1 MTTKLNH
8 KTDLTTYNL
17 LPKTPSTSISITNYS
32 KENKSNESSYINFA
46 LYNSSNKPIG
56 VMKKV
61 SELKQ
66 MLSSPSQSSV
76 VRNQGNIKFDLTT
89 SYTQNNIF
97 QARLNSPKQSNK
109 ILRKIDFM
117 MDSSKTSIKSIGGH
131 KSIEKPV
138 VITNSK
144 YNYINQKNSCYS
156 SNIFHKKTESNQ
168 QTLKQLEETT
178 QMRRKVGSKVS
189 AKNLFD
195 KYNHKDNIDIYQNE
209 FNAEATKSLLQQ
221 NLGKMSIIKK

>member
-1 MTTKLNH
+1 MA
-8 KTDLTTYNL
+8 YNI
-17 LPKTPSTSISITNYS
+17 PKTPSASISINNYS
-32 KENKSNESSYINFA
+32 KENKSNDYSYINYA
-46 LYNSSNKPIG
+46 LYNSSNKPLGI
-56 VMKKV
+56 MKKV

-66 MLSSPSQSSV
+66 ILSSPSQSSV
-76 VRNQGNIKFDLTT
+76 LRNQENTKFDLTP

-97 QARLNSPKQSNK
+97 QHKLNSPKQSNK

-117 MDSSKTSIKSIGGH
+117 MDSSKTSIKNTTTH

-138 VITNSK
+138 VIPNNK
-144 YNYINQKNSCYS
+144 FHYNNQKVNPTYS
-156 SNIFHKKTESNQ
+156 SNIFSNKTEGNQ